1 MKGLLKRTIGIIIF
15 CLCIGSIAWAKPDFT
30 LFDSGAEGIV
40 DYARYGTFEGI
51 GTDKYK
57 YVIKDKKGLA
67 KAVGEGIYP
76 NNKTV
81 LQDSQY
87 QKFLSEGKLEGSHWS
102 FLGSKAQAN
111 FYKWTTAPESPA
123 VKLFYIAQNLERA
136 GLYKQAIKAYYA
148 LIIHFPRS
156 ASWAQ
161 EKTFVWYL
169 APVALDSIKDICKKH
184 PEVELK
190 LVEAEI
196 KIKTLD
202 DTKVGNDLVTVNP
215 GKLIKYARKQREKE
229 KVENGKLDEG
239 TEGEKRK
246 KGKKERRVEVKK
258 FTNGHWQLR
267 VKSKPYIIK
276 GITYGSTPV
285 GQSAE
290 LGTQEDWTLM
300 DHNKNGKID
309 GPYDSWVDKNKN
321 NEKDEDENIVGDF
334 QLLKEMGCNTI
345 RIYHSAGNKK
355 LLRKLYKDF
364 GIMCLMG
371 DFMGMYGVGSRRG
384 FTDYTNP
391 EQCTDILYS
400 LEKKVLEFK
409 DEPYLLLWVLGNE
422 NNYGV
427 GNNYKDNPTAY
438 YQFVNQAAE
447 MIHRLDSEHPVAVC
461 MGDEGD
467 LDLFAAHC
475 PAVDIFGCNAYRG
488 ARGFG
493 GLWERVKEICDKP
506 VIITEYGCPS
516 YYEGKKQDFA
526 EKEQAKYLAGCWEDI
541 VLNLAGS
548 EAGNALGGV
557 LYEWIDEW
565 WLSGTGYDPKVHD
578 TASRSSGPFPDG
590 WGHSEWFGISS
601 QGDGTKSPFMRQL
614 RETYYVYKKLWNE
627 KIDNYSADENKKI
640 LKDLSE
646 NNILKQKNKIIQ
658 KNEIIQKTD
667 LINIVEETKKDE
679 NDSRLFP
686 NKVKVLIFPLL
697 GIQVLLVFKL
707 LKKNEKEG

>member
-1 MKGLLKRTIGIIIF
+1 
-15 CLCIGSIAWAKPDFT
+15 
-30 LFDSGAEGIV
+30 
-40 DYARYGTFEGI
+40 
-51 GTDKYK
+51 
-57 YVIKDKKGLA
+57 
-67 KAVGEGIYP
+67 
-76 NNKTV
+76 
-81 LQDSQY
+81 
-87 QKFLSEGKLEGSHWS
+87 
-102 FLGSKAQAN
+102 
-111 FYKWTTAPESPA
+111 
-123 VKLFYIAQNLERA
+123 VKLFYIAQNLEKA
-136 GLYKQAIKAYYA
+136 GLYNQAIKAYYA

-169 APVALDSIKDICKKH
+169 APAALDSIKDICKKH

-190 LVEAEI
+190 LVGAEI
-196 KIKTLD
+196 KIKSFD
-202 DTKVGNDLVTVNP
+202 DAEVDNDIVMVNP
-215 GKLIKYARKQREKE
+215 GKLIKYTRKQREKE
-229 KVENGKLDEG
+229 KIDNGILDEG
-239 TEGEKRK
+239 EKGK
-246 KGKKERRVEVKK
+246 KGKKEKRVEVIR
-258 FTNGHWQLR
+258 FSRGHYQLR
-267 VKSKPYIIK
+267 VKGKPYVIK
-276 GITYGSTPV
+276 GITYGCTPV

-321 NEKDEDENIVGDF
+321 NKKDEDEKVTGDF

-384 FTDYTNP
+384 FTDYSNP

-427 GNNYKDNPTAY
+427 GNNYKENPTAY
-438 YQFVNQAAE
+438 YQFINQAAE
-447 MIHRLDSEHPVAVC
+447 LIHRLDPEHPVAVC

-493 GLWERVKEICDKP
+493 GLWEKVKKICDKP
-506 VIITEYGCPS
+506 VLITEYGCPS

-526 EKEQAKYLAGCWEDI
+526 EEKQAEYLTGCWQDI
-541 VLNLAGS
+541 KINLAGS
-548 EAGNALGGV
+548 EAGNALGGI
-557 LYEWIDEW
+557 LY
-565 WLSGTGYDPKVHD
+565 
-578 TASRSSGPFPDG
+578 
-590 WGHSEWFGISS
+590 
-601 QGDGTKSPFMRQL
+601 
-614 RETYYVYKKLWNE
+614 
-627 KIDNYSADENKKI
+627 
-640 LKDLSE
+640 
-646 NNILKQKNKIIQ
+646 
-658 KNEIIQKTD
+658 
-667 LINIVEETKKDE
+667 
-679 NDSRLFP
+679 
-686 NKVKVLIFPLL
+686 
-697 GIQVLLVFKL
+697 
-707 LKKNEKEG
+707 